1 VKRWIVGLVLAVV
14 AVMAFAWSR
23 KSAPKEVPV
32 VKAARGPILS
42 LITTNATAEPFE
54 WRAVTAGMAGRIDH
68 VYVKSG
74 DNVLPGRVL
83 AMIDNPALE
92 SEIAAAEANYQQAGV
107 ASDAVQRGGLARER
121 AEIDALEAKLKA
133 ELAAA
138 RRERDGTERLVA
150 KNAATRSELTAIS
163 DRIVQLE
170 VELKSASARRTVLVD
185 TRDGMLAASRLNQA
199 RKELEEV
206 GSRERRS
213 NLQAPLAG
221 IVYELNVK
229 PGDWVEPGTA
239 VAKIGNLETMRLKVY
254 VDEPDL
260 GRMSTGMKI
269 KVSWDAI
276 PDESWQA
283 TVERIPPQVTAM
295 GTRMVGEVIARMP
308 NPGMKIPTGANLN
321 VEIQAERVEGALTI
335 PKESLRRKDARIGV
349 LVAEDGTLKWRDVR
363 IGISSLSSVQVIDGL
378 KEGDAVVAGSD
389 PQFVE
394 GMRATPVT
402 GGASR

>member
-1 VKRWIVGLVLAVV
+1 MKRWIVGSVLAVV

-32 VKAARGPILS
+32 VKAVRGPILS

-54 WRAVTAGMAGRIDH
+54 WRAVTATIAGRI
-68 VYVKSG
+68 
-74 DNVLPGRVL
+74 GRVL
-83 AMIDNPALE
+83 VQAGDTTVWGQGVAEIEIPE
-92 SEIAAAEANYQQAGV
+92 SRRDIAAAEAELDQTKAALATANQ
-107 ASDAVQRGGLARER
+107 GGSAREKS
-121 AEIDALEAKLKA
+121 EVDALESKLNI
-133 ELAAA
+133 ELASA
-138 RRERDGTERLVA
+138 RREHAATARLVA
-150 KNAATRSELTAIS
+150 KDAATKAELEVLA
-163 DRIVQLE
+163 DRIVQIE
-170 VELKSASARRTVLVD
+170 SELKSAAVRRAVLVEFD
-185 TRDGMLAASRLNQA
+185 ARVAAASRYRLAQA
-199 RKELEEV
+199 AFDLVRN
-206 GSRERRS
+206 RQRS
-213 NLQAPLAG
+213 ALLITPIPG
-221 IVYELNVK
+221 VVYELNVK

-239 VAKIGNLETMRLKVY
+239 VAKVGNLETMRLKVY

-283 TVERIPPQVTAM
+283 TVERVPPQVTAM

-308 NPGMKIPTGANLN
+308 NPGMKIPTGSNLN
-321 VEIQAERVEGALTI
+321 AEIQAERVEAALTI
-335 PKESLRRKDARIGV
+335 PKESLRRKDSRIGV
-349 LVAEDGTLKWRDVR
+349 LVAENGTLRWRDVR
-363 IGISSLSSVQVIDGL
+363 IGISSLASVQVIDGL

-402 GGASR
+402 GGVSR